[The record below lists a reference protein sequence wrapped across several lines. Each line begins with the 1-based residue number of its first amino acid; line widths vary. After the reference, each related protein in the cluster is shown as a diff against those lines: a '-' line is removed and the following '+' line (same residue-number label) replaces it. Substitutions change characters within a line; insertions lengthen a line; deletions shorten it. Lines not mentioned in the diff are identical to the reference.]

1 MSSNNMTQLKANDL
15 VEIQDRLKVMMK
27 ALIGK
32 IDELSTEMISR
43 HDVHSYKE
51 HEAKRSTRWAF
62 SLLDKSVEETF
73 DDEEDESVVNHE
85 KSLIHTKILY
95 MRHE

>member
-1 MSSNNMTQLKANDL
+1 MTQLKAKDL

-27 ALIGK
+27 ALMGK
-32 IDELSTEMISR
+32 IDELSTEMISK
-43 HDVHSYKE
+43 HDFHSYKE

-62 SLLDKSVEETF
+62 SLLDKTVEENF
-73 DDEEDESVVNHE
+73 DDDEEESVVNHG